1 MEILNDFTASIIKSL
16 DEIDNNWR
24 NYNGLIVCGTHN
36 PHDVEMMIDKIKN
49 ARENR
54 VPFLGIC
61 FGFQLMLVEWMRREF
76 PSANS
81 AEIEP
86 NAAPKVIV
94 QLPEMR
100 VGIRSV
106 YWRGRESQES
116 HWHRYGFA
124 RKHINYFKDWE
135 LSFTDGILEM
145 AKLRNHIFFTGCQY
159 HPEYQSSKD
168 NPHFIIK
175 EFLSICK
182 KNGIAGG
189 RQV

>member
-1 MEILNDFTASIIKSL
+1 MEIIGDFNTTVTKALSEIYPDYEKLNALVI
-16 DEIDNNWR
+16 
-24 NYNGLIVCGTHN
+24 CGTHN

-49 ARENR
+49 ARENK

-76 PSANS
+76 PLANS
-81 AEIEP
+81 AEVDP

-106 YWRGRESQES
+106 YWRGKESQES

-124 RKHINYFKDWE
+124 RKHTDYFKDWE
-135 LSFTDGILEM
+135 LSFTDEIL
-145 AKLRNHIFFTGCQY
+145 
-159 HPEYQSSKD
+159 
-168 NPHFIIK
+168 
-175 EFLSICK
+175 
-182 KNGIAGG
+182 
-189 RQV
+189 